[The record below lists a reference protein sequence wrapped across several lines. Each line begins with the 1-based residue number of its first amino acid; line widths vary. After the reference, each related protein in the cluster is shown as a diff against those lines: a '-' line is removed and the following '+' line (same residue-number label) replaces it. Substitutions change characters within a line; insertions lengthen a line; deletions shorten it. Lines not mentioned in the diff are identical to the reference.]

1 MKRAMQIICVI
12 FALVFLAACAQPFV
26 LASGGNNAEES
37 ELISVSDGIIKW
49 KKHSMGISEEDF
61 LLCEKF
67 TALAGT
73 SSGDWY
79 PIGLSGLE
87 KNDNYIGYLA
97 SLKDNIER
105 RYAEDGGFD
114 RVKATEWHRTA
125 LSMLA
130 AGGDPTTL
138 CKDENG
144 NTINLIADG
153 VYNRG
158 NISSLGAQGIS
169 GWIWGLIALDS
180 RFYEVPEDAYYSR
193 EDIIKEILSRQLD
206 DGGFALSGSV
216 SDPDITAMAIQALAP
231 HYNDE
236 KSYTY
241 TLPGTKGDKTATVRT
256 VIDEAL
262 NRLSSLQLDTGDY
275 RSWGLRNS
283 GSVCQVIVALCSL
296 GINPVEDI
304 HFIKNGNTLWDGL
317 MIYHMPDGGFVN
329 SFAYD
334 EENPSSEPDK
344 SNSMAGE
351 QALYA
356 IAAMLRLKN
365 GKRALYDFCD
375 EMSGEM
381 KNRIMALVSGISEVG
396 GDTDEATV
404 RNLLSDFYSLPIS
417 DRRYVT
423 DYSLLSDAAKSKGID
438 IFEIAGSTEIIED
451 IKSERE
457 PLIFSEADKKAA
469 DAMPETSSTE
479 YYQKVTELLYRLDVC
494 ADFDEKAYYTKKLSE
509 IKRRINETKAEI
521 NDINRI
527 IKEELGSG
535 GEVSVSDKITVENII
550 SRCEALSEYDRG
562 FIENYDDVLL
572 ARAKVNTLIRTI
584 WTAAIVIF
592 LICVLSIFIIV
603 RIKRRKAAKQR
614 GLDELS
620 RLYEGED
627 E

>member
-1 MKRAMQIICVI
+1 MQIICVI

-49 KKHSMGISEEDF
+49 KKHSMGIPEEDF

-79 PIGLSGLE
+79 PIGLSGLG
-87 KNDNYIGYLA
+87 KDDNYIGYLA

-105 RYAEDGGFD
+105 RYAEDGGLD

-169 GWIWGLIALDS
+169 SWIWGLIALDS

-262 NRLSSLQLDTGDY
+262 NRLSSLQLATGDY